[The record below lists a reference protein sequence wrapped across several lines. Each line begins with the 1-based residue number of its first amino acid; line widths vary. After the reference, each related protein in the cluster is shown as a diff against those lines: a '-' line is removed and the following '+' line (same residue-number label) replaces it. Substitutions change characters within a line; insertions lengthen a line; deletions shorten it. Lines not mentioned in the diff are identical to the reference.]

1 MKTITQLLTENVSAA
16 FVQCGYSESY
26 GVVTISDRTDLCQ
39 FQCNGSISASRIYKK
54 APIEI
59 ANEIISILMNDNIY
73 ENVEIAGTGFINI
86 NLKDE
91 YLLSYVHSILCDKYL
106 GIPQADTSETIL
118 LDYGGP
124 NIAKPLHIGHLRS
137 AIIGESLKRL
147 VRATGRIAISDVHLG
162 DWGLPIGLVI
172 AELEERNPNWI
183 CFSEK
188 FVIGS
193 DEIPSLSLDMLNQI
207 YPFASQKSKENADFK
222 LKAKNITAQFQNGN
236 TGYLALCRE
245 IVNISMIDLKENY
258 KKLNVD
264 FDFWLGESDS
274 EKYVD
279 TLIVLLKEKGLLHKS
294 DGAMVVDVSDDMD
307 KTAIPPIIIKKSD
320 NSNNYATT
328 DLATIIQRQNDFA
341 PNQMWYVVD
350 SRQGLHFTQVFRCAQ
365 KAELIPDTTKLEHLD
380 FGTMN
385 KSDGKPYKTRDGG
398 VMKLSEFYDIV
409 FNATCLRTNLSEFY
423 VNNDAADIARKITV
437 AAIKFGDLINHRSK
451 DYIFDI
457 EKFLAT
463 EGKTGIFLLYTIA
476 RINSILKKVNINEK
490 IRFDSTIIYTKVE
503 RKLLLKI
510 ALSNEAFVNA
520 FNGKAPN
527 FICENAYQLSSA
539 FSKFYHDNHILN
551 EIDSEKRKA
560 WINLCIATK
569 TILMKH
575 LDVLGIEAV
584 EQM

>member
-16 FVQCGYSESY
+16 FVQCGYSESF
-26 GVVTISDRTDLCQ
+26 GNVTISDRTDLCQ

-54 APIEI
+54 VPMEI
-59 ANEIISILMNDNIY
+59 ASKVISILMNNSIY
-73 ENVEIAGTGFINI
+73 ENVEIAGAGFINI

-91 YLLSYVHSILCDKYL
+91 YLLSYVHSILCDKNL
-106 GIPQADTSETIL
+106 GIPQADTNETIL

-137 AIIGESLKRL
+137 AIIGEALKSL
-147 VRATGRIAISDVHLG
+147 VRATGRTAISDVHLG

-172 AELEERNPNWI
+172 AELEERNPNWL
-183 CFSEK
+183 CFSET
-188 FVIGS
+188 FDVGS
-193 DEIPSLSLDMLNQI
+193 DKLPSLSLEMLNEI
-207 YPFASQKSKENADFK
+207 YPFASQKSKENTDFK
-222 LKAKNITAQFQNGN
+222 LKAKNITAQLQKGN
-236 TGYLALCRE
+236 SGYLAVWRE
-245 IVNISMIDLKENY
+245 IVNVSIVDLKENY

-274 EKYVD
+274 EKYVNA
-279 TLIVLLKEKGLLHKS
+279 LINLLKDKSLLYRS
-294 DGAMVVDVSDDMD
+294 DGAMVVDVSEDID
-307 KTAIPPIIIKKSD
+307 KTNIPPIIIKKSD
-320 NSNNYATT
+320 GSNNYATT

-350 SRQGLHFTQVFRCAQ
+350 SRQGLHFTQVFRCAK
-365 KAELIPDTTKLEHLD
+365 KAELIPDTTILEHLD

-398 VMKLSEFYDIV
+398 VMKLSDFYDIV
-409 FNATCLRTNLSEFY
+409 FNATCARTNLSEFY
-423 VNNDAADIARKITV
+423 VNNDTADIVRKITV

-463 EGKTGIFLLYTIA
+463 EGKTGVFLLYTIA
-476 RINSILKKVNINEK
+476 RINSILKKANASETI
-490 IRFDSTIIYTKVE
+490 IFDSSVVYTAVE
-503 RKLLLKI
+503 RNLLLKI

-520 FNGKAPN
+520 FNGRAPN

-551 EIDSEKRKA
+551 EADNKKRKT
-560 WINLCIATK
+560 WINLCIAVK

-584 EQM
+584 EHM